1 MQPAVKLTTA
11 ETLAGLQSWHYHTY
25 NSRDFAYQSCRF
37 CHRSIHDVQ
46 GLWKY
51 GVRHYACDECR
62 DKIITEAG
70 LARSGLYGTRRT
82 SRILKADP
90 TTQD

>member
-37 CHRSIHDVQ
+37 CHRSIHDGQ
-46 GLWKY
+46 
-51 GVRHYACDECR
+51 
-62 DKIITEAG
+62 
-70 LARSGLYGTRRT
+70 
-82 SRILKADP
+82 
-90 TTQD
+90 